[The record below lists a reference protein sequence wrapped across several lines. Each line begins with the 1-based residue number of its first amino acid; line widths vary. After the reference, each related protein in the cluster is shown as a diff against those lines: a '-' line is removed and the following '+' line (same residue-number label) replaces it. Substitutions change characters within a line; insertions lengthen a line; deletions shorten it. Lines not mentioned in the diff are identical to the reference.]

1 MGGRRQDFAALW
13 LGRGHTVAQLH
24 HDANENIVAVLRGSK
39 SFRLFPPSAG
49 DALHEGYM
57 LEVQQQ
63 LRRPRGLSDASAD
76 AEADEAED
84 DGEGLG
90 SVELGRAAVGLGNA
104 SLSFFTSPVG
114 LGDPDYSR
122 FPLLRGLQPTECT
135 VQAGVSSDQPPSSW
149 PAGS

>member
-1 MGGRRQDFAALW
+1 MGGRQQDFAALW
-13 LGRGHTVAQLH
+13 LGRGRTVAQLH

-39 SFRLFPPSAG
+39 RFRLFPPSAG

-63 LRRPRGLSDASAD
+63 LRRPRGSSSSADASAD
-76 AEADEAED
+76 DAED
-84 DGEGLG
+84 EGLG

-114 LGDPDYSR
+114 LGDPDHGR

-149 PAGS
+149 PAGSWL